1 MAGFEL
7 LYAAQFLMSTAT
19 TAYEH
24 NLAQVKADRER
35 ADAYRQVASNNQ
47 ANFNGHLNLNYKQI
61 LELKKFGLDRFEL
74 QKKIR
79 REQAKDATMRGSSGG
94 TFGQV
99 GGSFRAAQQ
108 NIERYGFNALVR
120 KDRNFKVLIDDFNA
134 RHANVDANTISQNN
148 TAFSDLSIGP
158 SFLGSA
164 LSIAGTGLQT
174 GISYKQDIEGIR
186 KRKKSSTP
194 KTITGVGSLVP
205 KTTAGSRVFTTQYPK
220 VGARLPGAAFR
231 GGG

>member
-1 MAGFEL
+1 MAGFEM

-35 ADAYRQVASNNQ
+35 ADAYRQVASNNRS
-47 ANFNGHLNLNYKQI
+47 NFNGHLNLNQQQI

-79 REQAKDATMRGSSGG
+79 REHAKDAAMRGSSGG

-120 KDRNFKVLIDDFNA
+120 KDRNLQVLKDDFNR
-134 RHANVDANTISQNN
+134 RHENVDANTISQNN
-148 TAFSDLSIGP
+148 AACSDLSIGP

-164 LSIAGTGLQT
+164 LSIAGTGIQT
-174 GISYKQDIEGIR
+174 AISSKQDTEGTR
-186 KRKKSSTP
+186 KREVK
-194 KTITGVGSLVP
+194 
-205 KTTAGSRVFTTQYPK
+205 
-220 VGARLPGAAFR
+220 
-231 GGG
+231 